1 MTGLPSFVTMVSM
14 KNRSLAQPIA
24 DLAFGARKM
33 ALVSGPRQC
42 GKTTLAKMLLGG
54 RKVGLYRNWDQV
66 EFRREWARNPSD
78 IIPPPGEG
86 DAPLVA
92 LDEIHKDRRWKRNL
106 KGIFDTLEAPCDILV
121 TGSARLGVYVK
132 GSDSL
137 LGRYFSFRLHPF
149 TIRELRGPEVLGPD
163 EAMEALFCR
172 SRRPSKSLQ
181 GHLEALMAY
190 GPFPEPLLAQDVRR
204 ARLWRRN
211 REELVIR
218 EDLRD
223 LSRLPELGRV
233 EMMVSLLPER
243 VGSLF
248 SLASVGRDLEASVHT
263 VKRWLD
269 YLSQLYYLFE
279 VKPYARSIPRS
290 LRREGK
296 IYLWDYAGIADEAA
310 RFENLVACHLLKA
323 CHFWTDTGHGQ
334 FDLFYLRDKE
344 KREIDFL
351 IVRDGQPWLPVEVKL
366 ADTEP
371 SENWQWFARF
381 LTCKRGLQLVASPV
395 WKEHTFGD
403 TRLLVAGAAEALN
416 YLA

>member
-1 MTGLPSFVTMVSM
+1 MVSM
-14 KNRSLAQPIA
+14 KSRSLAQPIA
-24 DLAFGARKM
+24 DLAFGGRKM

-42 GKTTLAKMLLGG
+42 GKTTLAKMMLGD

-78 IIPPPGEG
+78 LIPPPGEG
-86 DAPLVA
+86 NAPLVI

-106 KGIFDTLEAPCDILV
+106 KGIFDTLEGPCDILV

-149 TIRELRGPEVLGPD
+149 SIRELRGPGVLGPD
-163 EAMEALFCR
+163 EALEAMFCR
-172 SRRPSKSLQ
+172 SRRRSKSLQ
-181 GHLEALMAY
+181 RHLDALMAY

-218 EDLRD
+218 QDLRD

-269 YLSQLYYLFE
+269 YLKLLYYLFE

-290 LRREGK
+290 LRKEGK

-323 CHFWTDTGHGQ
+323 CHFWTDTGYGQ
-334 FDLFYLRDKE
+334 FDLFYLRNKD

-351 IVRDGQPWLPVEVKL
+351 IARDGRPWLPVEVKL

-371 SENWQWFARF
+371 AENWPWFARF

-395 WKEHTFGD
+395 WKEHTFAD
-403 TRLLVAGAAEALN
+403 TRLLVAGAAEALD

>member
-1 MTGLPSFVTMVSM
+1 MVSM
-14 KNRSLAQPIA
+14 KDRSLAQPIA
-24 DLAFGARKM
+24 EMAFGGGKM

-42 GKTTLAKMLLGG
+42 GKTTLAKMLLNG
-54 RKVGLYRNWDQV
+54 RKAGLYCNWDQV
-66 EFRREWARNPSD
+66 EFRRKWTRNPSD
-78 IIPPPGEG
+78 IIPPPAEG
-86 DAPLVA
+86 KAPLVV

-106 KGIFDTLEAPCDILV
+106 KGVFDTLIAPCDILV
-121 TGSARLGVYVK
+121 TGSARLSAYVK

-137 LGRYFSFRLHPF
+137 VGRYYGFRLHPF
-149 TIRELRGPEVLGPD
+149 SIRELNGPEVLGPD
-163 EAMEALFCR
+163 EALEAMFAR
-172 SRRPSKSLQ
+172 SRRPARSLQ

-190 GPFPEPLLAQDVRR
+190 GPFPEPLLAQDARR
-204 ARLWRRN
+204 ARLWHRN

-218 EDLRD
+218 QDLRD

-248 SLASVGRDLEASVHT
+248 SLASVGRDMEASVNT
-263 VKRWLD
+263 IKRWLD
-269 YLSQLYYLFE
+269 YLKQLFYLFE
-279 VKPYARSIPRS
+279 VKPYTHSVPRS

-296 IYLWDYAGIADEAA
+296 VYLWDYSGIVEEAA

-323 CHFWTDTGHGQ
+323 CHFWTDTGYGQ
-334 FDLFYLRDKE
+334 FDLFYLRNKE

-366 ADTEP
+366 ADPEP
-371 SENWQWFARF
+371 SENWAWLARF
-381 LTCKRGLQLVASPV
+381 LTCKQGLQVVASSV
-395 WKEHTFGD
+395 WRVHTFGD
-403 TRLLVAGAAEALN
+403 TRILVAGAAEAMD